1 MWYHSRPHKPE
12 FPILPNPNVA
22 IPTSTSKTADQSAE
36 LKALAESQKQLME
49 MFGKLMKDQV
59 FKPDDQDKE

>member
-12 FPILPNPNVA
+12 FPILKNPNA
-22 IPTSTSKTADQSAE
+22 ALQASSSKTADQSAE

-49 MFGKLMKDQV
+49 MFEKMFKDQV
-59 FKPDDQDKE
+59 FKPDDQDC